1 MNTFVKNF
9 RLAICG
15 IALGLT
21 AGGGIALAQV
31 PIAVTIPNSGALPGA
46 AITIPVNVGDLTG
59 RNVTSYEF
67 EVWCDSTIIRFT
79 GIQSS
84 GTLSA
89 GLGPVENYFV
99 APRGPG
105 RMKVVCASATPLAGS
120 GVLIYLKATAQ
131 TKIAT
136 TSLDLTGFLFNTGNP
151 AAAITNGSLR
161 INRAPTMTAISAKTV
176 AEKDSLKF
184 TATATDPDLPFDTHS
199 FSLSGAPAGASV
211 TSAGAFTWVPDYG
224 QAGSYSFRVKVTD
237 LGNASDSTTVSV
249 TVTHTNRKPTFTTKM
264 ADTTISD
271 GIAYSYSYAASDPDA
286 ATTFTYKLESGPT
299 GATVSTGGLFSWT
312 PSPSQLGVANL
323 VVSVSDGALADTAK
337 AKITVIHVNRKPVFV
352 TKLRD
357 TTVNQGLTLTFAY
370 SATDPD
376 AGTTVAYSLTNAP
389 SGASISASGVLTF
402 TPPAVPAGPYF
413 ITAVASD
420 GALADTAKATVSINR
435 KPVFGSRT
443 PSSPTA
449 ISRNVATTF
458 TVTASDPD
466 GNPLTFTWKVNGATE
481 KTGDNTFTRTFMDA
495 HGAPKTVTA
504 IFADAGGLRDST
516 TWSFIITPVEEAAEI
531 PTEFSL
537 GQNYPNPFNPSTS
550 IQFGLPKESP
560 VTLEIY
566 NILGVKVRTLLK
578 GQAANAG
585 RYTIV
590 WDGKDEGGMMAPSGI
605 YLYRIS
611 AADFHSSKKM
621 TLMK

>member
-9 RLAICG
+9 RHAIF
-15 IALGLT
+15 
-21 AGGGIALAQV
+21 GIALALTAGVVTALAQV
-31 PIAVTIPNSGALPGA
+31 AVTIPNSGALPGA

-59 RNVTSYEF
+59 RNVTAYEF
-67 EVWCDSTIIRFT
+67 EALCDSTIIRFT
-79 GIQSS
+79 GIESI
-84 GTLSA
+84 GTLSN
-89 GLGPVENYFV
+89 GLGPLANYTV

-105 RMKVVCASATPLAGS
+105 RMKVVCASSTPFVGS

-131 TKIAT
+131 SKIGIT
-136 TSLDLTGFLFNTGNP
+136 NLELTSFLFNTGNP
-151 AAAITNGSLR
+151 SATITNGSLR
-161 INRAPTMTAISAKTV
+161 TNRAPTMTAISAKSV

-184 TATATDPDLPFDTHS
+184 TATATDPDLPSDTHA
-199 FSLSGAPAGASV
+199 FSLSGAPSGASI

-264 ADTTISD
+264 ADTTIGD
-271 GIAYSYSYAASDPDA
+271 GTAYSFPYAATDPDA
-286 ATTFTYKLESGPT
+286 ATTLTYKLESGPT
-299 GATVSTGGLFSWT
+299 GATVSTGGLFAWT
-312 PSPSQLGVANL
+312 PSSAQLGVANI
-323 VVSVSDGALADTAK
+323 VVSVSDGALADTAN

-352 TKLRD
+352 SKLRD
-357 TTVNQGLTLTFAY
+357 TTINQGLTLTFAY

-402 TPPAVPAGPYF
+402 APPAVPAGPYL

-449 ISRNVATTF
+449 ISWNVATTF

-481 KTGDNTFTRTFMDA
+481 KTGDNTFTRTFADL
-495 HGAPKTVTA
+495 HGTPKTVTA
-504 IFADAGGLRDST
+504 VFADAGGLRDST
-516 TWSFIITPVEEAAEI
+516 TWNFNITPVED
-531 PTEFSL
+531 T
-537 GQNYPNPFNPSTS
+537 G
-550 IQFGLPKESP
+550 
-560 VTLEIY
+560 
-566 NILGVKVRTLLK
+566 
-578 GQAANAG
+578 
-585 RYTIV
+585 
-590 WDGKDEGGMMAPSGI
+590 D
-605 YLYRIS
+605 
-611 AADFHSSKKM
+611 
-621 TLMK
+621 

>member
-9 RLAICG
+9 RLAIF
-15 IALGLT
+15 
-21 AGGGIALAQV
+21 GIALALTAGVGTALAQV
-31 PIAVTIPNSGALPGA
+31 AVTIPNSGALPGA

-67 EVWCDSTIIRFT
+67 EVLCDSTIIRFT
-79 GIQSS
+79 GVESP
-84 GTLSA
+84 GTLSE
-89 GLGPVENYFV
+89 GLGPVANYFV

-105 RMKVVCASATPLAGS
+105 RMKVTCASATPIVGS
-120 GVLIYLKATAQ
+120 GVLVYLKATAQ
-131 TKIAT
+131 SKIGT
-136 TSLDLTGFLFNTGNP
+136 TNLELTGFLFNTGSP
-151 AAAITNGSLR
+151 SATITNGSLR
-161 INRAPTMTAISAKTV
+161 TNRAPTMTAISAKTV

-184 TATATDPDLPFDTHS
+184 TATATDPDLPDDTHT
-199 FSLSGAPAGASV
+199 FSLSGAPVGATI
-211 TSAGAFTWVPDYG
+211 TSAGAFRWAPDYG

-249 TVTHTNRKPTFTTKM
+249 TVTHTNRKPSFATKM
-264 ADTTISD
+264 ADTTIAD
-271 GIAYSYSYAASDPDA
+271 GIAYSFSYTATDPDVP
-286 ATTFTYKLESGPT
+286 TTFTYKLESSLA
-299 GATVSTGGLFSWT
+299 GATVSTGGLFSW
-312 PSPSQLGVANL
+312 SPSSAQLGVANI

-352 TKLRD
+352 SKLRD
-357 TTVNQGLTLTFAY
+357 TTINQGLTLTFAY

-402 TPPAVPAGPYF
+402 IPPANPAGSYL
-413 ITAVASD
+413 ITAVAGD

-435 KPVFGSRT
+435 MPVFGSRT
-443 PSSPTA
+443 PSSPTVV
-449 ISRNVATTF
+449 SRNVATTF
-458 TVTASDPD
+458 TVIATDPD

-481 KTGDNTFTRTFMDA
+481 KTGDNTFTRTFTDA
-495 HGAPKTVTA
+495 QGTPKTVTA
-504 IFADAGGLRDST
+504 VFADAGGLKDST
-516 TWSFIITPVEEAAEI
+516 TWNFSITPVEDAGDI
-531 PTEFSL
+531 PTDFSL
-537 GQNYPNPFNPSTS
+537 GQNYPNPFNPSTT
-550 IQFGLPKESP
+550 IRFDLPKESP

-566 NILGVKVRTLLK
+566 NILGVKVRTLMK
-578 GQAANAG
+578 GQTANAG

-605 YLYRIS
+605 YLYRIN